1 MQGMWWLEIGLS
13 GSIYVEKQADAAS
26 QGILPGEAPVK
37 CLPAQLCV
45 KHNSVHVPLS
55 ANTC

>member
-1 MQGMWWLEIGLS
+1 MWWLEIGLS

-37 CLPAQLCV
+37 CLPAQLSV
-45 KHNSVHVPLS
+45 KHNSVPGPLA

>member
-45 KHNSVHVPLS
+45 KHNSVHVPLA